1 MRLAELAD
9 RDSLQIERD
18 GEFQNLGF
26 LADQCDGLLVFLEDA
41 RFADALARKDNV
53 SAVIATEALGGLV
66 ASRVALAT
74 CASPRLAFAQIH
86 NRLAAEGFY
95 WHDFPTEIDAGAE
108 VHPTAWVADRNV
120 RIGNG
125 SVVGPR
131 AVIQERCVIG
141 DDVRIGAGA
150 VLGGVG
156 FQTIRAA
163 RPMLEMTHAG
173 GLTIEDQAQIL
184 PGAVLATGLFR
195 GDTRIGADAR
205 VGAQAFVS
213 HAVTVG
219 SRAFVGHGAIVNGNV
234 AIGEEAW
241 VGPGAIVSNNLTL
254 GDACCVSI
262 GAVVTR
268 NVAAGT
274 RVSGNFAIRHAR
286 LLRQMSAAES
296 DGQDE

>member
-1 MRLAELAD
+1 MRLAQLAD
-9 RDSLQIERD
+9 QDSLQIERD

-26 LADQCDGLLVFLEDA
+26 LADRYDGMLVFLEDA
-41 RFADALARKDNV
+41 RFVDALAQKDNV
-53 SAVIATEALGGLV
+53 SAVIATEALSGQV
-66 ASRVALAT
+66 STCVALAT
-74 CASPRLAFAQIH
+74 CASPRAAFARLH

-95 WHDFPTEIDAGAE
+95 WRNFPTEIAADAE
-108 VHPTAWVADRNV
+108 VHPTAWVAERNV

-125 SVVGPR
+125 TVIGPR
-131 AVIQERCVIG
+131 AVIQERCQIG
-141 DDVRIGAGA
+141 DDVHVVAGA

-173 GLTIEDQAQIL
+173 GLTVEDQAQIL

-205 VGAQAFVS
+205 VGAQAFLS

-219 SRAFVGHGAIVNGNV
+219 PRAFVGHGAIVNGNV
-234 AIGEEAW
+234 AIGREVW
-241 VGPGAIVSNNLTL
+241 VGPGAVISNNLTL

-268 NVAAGT
+268 NVPAAT

-286 LLRQMSAAES
+286 LLRQIAEAGSS
-296 DGQDE
+296 DE